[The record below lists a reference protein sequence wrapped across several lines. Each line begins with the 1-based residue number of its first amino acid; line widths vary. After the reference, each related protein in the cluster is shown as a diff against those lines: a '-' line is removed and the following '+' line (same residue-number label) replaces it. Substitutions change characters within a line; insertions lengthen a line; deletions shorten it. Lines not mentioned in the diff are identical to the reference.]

1 MATAKSAP
9 GASFRQPAALFSSRS
24 LVVTALRLAGL
35 ALVDAFAVWFAARL
49 INDGEYLLALFVAV
63 ITLGINAA
71 FLFEGMYPYRW
82 FTPGLALLILMIIYP
97 TLFTLYVAFTNYKDG
112 NLLTRVQAEDVLLSR
127 TFLPQD
133 AKTFNWTAFQSS
145 EDSSRWALWLI
156 PTDGQGEAIFAE
168 PGDATPASK
177 VDLGDYT
184 LDEDGIPTGLPGWER
199 VPFAKTIAILDSVLS
214 KIQFGE
220 DESTFMLNPKNPT
233 KQAGRFEAKY
243 ALNEDGTLY
252 DRETGVTYQAMKGTY
267 TPVDGPH
274 KNAQGQVTDVEG
286 VPLSVIRPGYYVP
299 IGLDNFKRLVENDRI
314 RGPFIRVFL
323 WTFAHAFLTVFITFW
338 FGLFLALLLNVK
350 FTPGRAV
357 LRTLLLV
364 PYAMPAFISVLVW
377 KGLLNEQLGVI
388 NKFLTS
394 LPLIDAGPRWTSN
407 AGWVKAA
414 ILLIQ
419 LWLGFPYMMLI
430 TTGALQSLPGDIYEA
445 ARVDGASALQQF
457 RHLTL
462 PLLLVSVGPLLIAS
476 FAYNFNNFT
485 IVELFNKGGPPISP
499 DQPAGHSDILIT
511 YTYELAFGSGRG
523 ADYGFASTISLVI
536 FLMVALIT
544 FFNFRFTQSWEEIS
558 ENV

>member
-1 MATAKSAP
+1 MATAKAAP
-9 GASFRQPAALFSSRS
+9 GAPSRLPAALFSSRS
-24 LVVTALRLAGL
+24 LVVTILRLSGL
-35 ALVDAFAVWFAARL
+35 ALIDAFAIWFAARL
-49 INDGEYLLALFVAV
+49 INDGEYILAIFIAV
-63 ITLGINAA
+63 ITLGINVA

-97 TLFTLYVAFTNYKDG
+97 TIFTLYVAFTNYKDG

-127 TFLPQD
+127 TFLPED
-133 AKTFNWTAFQSS
+133 AQTYTWTAFQSQ
-145 EDSSRWALWLI
+145 EDPSRWALWLI
-156 PTDGQGEAIFAE
+156 PTDGEGEAVFAE
-168 PGDATPASK
+168 PGSATPASE
-177 VDLGDYT
+177 VDLGDNT

-199 VPFAKTIAILDSVLS
+199 VPFAKTIAILDSVLA

-220 DESTFMLNPKNPT
+220 DDNTFMLNPKNPT

-243 ALNEDGTLY
+243 VLNDDGTLY
-252 DRETGVTYQAMKGTY
+252 DRETGVTYKAVKGTY

-274 KNAQGQVTDVEG
+274 KNAQGQVTNAEG
-286 VPLSVIRPGYYVP
+286 QVLDVIRPGYYVT
-299 IGLDNFKRLVENDRI
+299 IGLDNFKRLIENEKI
-314 RGPFIRVFL
+314 RGPFLRVFL
-323 WTFAHAFLTVFITFW
+323 WTFGHAFFTVFITFW

-388 NKFLTS
+388 NKAIVDVFGV
-394 LPLIDAGPRWTSN
+394 DAGPRWTSS
-407 AGWVKAA
+407 AGWVKVA

-462 PLLLVSVGPLLIAS
+462 PLLLVAVGPLLIAS
-476 FAYNFNNFT
+476 FAFNFNNFT

>member
-1 MATAKSAP
+1 METAR
-9 GASFRQPAALFSSRS
+9 GALSRPPAALFSSRS
-24 LVVTALRLAGL
+24 LLVTVLRLVAL
-35 ALVDAFAVWFAARL
+35 ALIDACAIWFVARL
-49 INDGEYLLALFVAV
+49 VNDGEYLLALFVAL
-63 ITLGINAA
+63 ITLAINVA

-82 FTPGLALLILMIIYP
+82 FAPGLALLILMVIYP
-97 TLFTLYVAFTNYKDG
+97 TIFTLYVAFTNYKDG

-127 TFLPQD
+127 TYLPQD
-133 AKTFNWTAFQSS
+133 AKTYSWTAFRSL
-145 EDSSRWALWLI
+145 EDPNRWALWLI
-156 PTDGQGEAIFAE
+156 PTDGEGEALFAE
-168 PGDATPASK
+168 PGDVTPQSEIE
-177 VDLGDYT
+177 LGEYT
-184 LDEDGIPTGLPGWER
+184 LDDDGIPTGLPGWER
-199 VPFAKTIAILDSVLS
+199 VPFAKTIAILDSVLA
-214 KIQFGE
+214 KTEFGKA
-220 DESTFMLNPKNPT
+220 DAKFMLNPKNPT
-233 KQAGRFEAKY
+233 KQAGRFERKY
-243 ALNEDGTLY
+243 TLKEDGTLY
-252 DRETGVTYQAMKGTY
+252 DNETGVTYKAIQGTY
-267 TPVDGPH
+267 TPVDGPY
-274 KNAQGQVTDVEG
+274 KNEQGQVTDAEG
-286 VPLSVIRPGYYVP
+286 QPLPVIRPGYYVP
-299 IGLDNFKRLVENDRI
+299 IGLDNFKRLIENDKI

-323 WTFAHAFLTVFITFW
+323 WTFAHAFFTVFITFW

-394 LPLIDAGPRWTSN
+394 LPFIDTGPRWTSS
-407 AGWVKAA
+407 ALWVKVA

-445 ARVDGASALQQF
+445 ARVDGANALQQF

-462 PLLLVSVGPLLIAS
+462 PMLLVAVGPLLIAS
-476 FAYNFNNFT
+476 FAFNFNNFT

-523 ADYGFASTISLVI
+523 ADYGFASTITLVI
-536 FLMVALIT
+536 FLIVALIT
-544 FFNFRFTQSWEEIS
+544 VFNFRFTRSWEEIS

>member
-1 MATAKSAP
+1 MIVI
-9 GASFRQPAALFSSRS
+9 L
-24 LVVTALRLAGL
+24 LRLAGL
-35 ALVDAFAVWFAARL
+35 ALIDAFAIWFIARL
-49 INDGEYLLALFVAV
+49 INDGEYILTLFVAV
-63 ITLGINAA
+63 ITVGINAA
-71 FLFEGMYPYRW
+71 FLLEGMYPFRW
-82 FTPGLALLILMIIYP
+82 FTPGLALLILMVIFP
-97 TLFTLYVAFTNYKDG
+97 TIFTLYVAFTNYRDG
-112 NLLTRVQAEDVLLSR
+112 NLLTHVQAEKILLSR
-127 TFLPQD
+127 TFLPED
-133 AKTFNWTAFQSS
+133 AKTYSWTAFRSLQNPD
-145 EDSSRWALWLI
+145 EWALWLI
-156 PTDGQGEAIFAE
+156 PTDSQGEVIFAE
-168 PGDATPASK
+168 RGDATPASE
-177 VDLGDYT
+177 VNLGDDNT

-199 VPFAKTIAILDSVLS
+199 VPFARTIAILDSVLARM
-214 KIQFGE
+214 QFGE
-220 DESTFMLNPKNPT
+220 GENTFMLNPKNPAR
-233 KQAGRFEAKY
+233 QAGLFAAKY
-243 ALNEDGTLY
+243 TLRDDGSLF
-252 DRETGVTYQAMKGTY
+252 DNETGVLYRAIQGTY

-274 KNAQGQVTDVEG
+274 KNAQGRVTDAEG
-286 VPLSVIRPGYYVP
+286 LALPVIRPGYYVT
-299 IGLDNFKRLVENDRI
+299 IGLDNFQRLIENDRI

-323 WTFAHAFLTVFITFW
+323 WTFAHAFFTVFITFW
-338 FGLFLALLLNVK
+338 FGLFLALLLNAR

-388 NKFLTS
+388 NEFLVS
-394 LPLIDAGPRWTSN
+394 LPLIDLGPRWTSD
-407 AGWVKAA
+407 ATWVKVG

-462 PLLLVSVGPLLIAS
+462 PMLLVAVGPLLIAS
-476 FAYNFNNFT
+476 FAFNFNNFT

-523 ADYGFASTISLVI
+523 ADYGFASTITLVI